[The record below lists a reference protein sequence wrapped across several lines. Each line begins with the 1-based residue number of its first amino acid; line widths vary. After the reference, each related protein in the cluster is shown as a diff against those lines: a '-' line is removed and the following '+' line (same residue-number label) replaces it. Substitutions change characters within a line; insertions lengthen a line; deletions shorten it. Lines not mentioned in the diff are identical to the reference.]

1 MKLFHIFLSALFWAA
16 LGQASKRVVI
26 FEMVY
31 YYYAYQIEVAAFP
44 QSDRYIAYE
53 CTPATGT
60 VCTFNEFLKATA
72 AEGASL
78 SVIPAGDTTSPAIE
92 DADTKFSAMKWG
104 SKYKINQMWRGGRNL
119 NHVALMAR
127 VTNRIQE
134 AREIQTVDANIF
146 SSAKE
151 ALEVVQAKRWE
162 DNFVHLEENFQTR
175 YEGVSLYDTET
186 TVDGSKIK
194 VIDWVKTADV
204 QASKS
209 SSNSKDLL
217 KRYQKWIK
225 GSNGKQYRDHLAIAQ
240 NIASFRNVL
249 AAEPSCRAEFRV

>member
-1 MKLFHIFLSALFWAA
+1 MRLFHVFLSALCWAA
-16 LGQASKRVVI
+16 LGQASQRAII

-44 QSDRYIAYE
+44 ESDRYIAYE
-53 CTPATGT
+53 CSPATGT
-60 VCTFNEFLKATA
+60 VCTFNEFLKTTA
-72 AEGASL
+72 AEGKSL
-78 SVIPAGDTTSPAIE
+78 SVIPAGDTTSPPIE
-92 DADTKFSAMKWG
+92 DADKTFSAMKWG
-104 SKYKINQMWRGGRNL
+104 HKYRINQVWKDGDDL
-119 NHVALMAR
+119 NHVALSAR

-134 AREIQTVDANIF
+134 AREVRTIDKNLL

-151 ALEVVQAKRWE
+151 ALEAVQAKRWE
-162 DNFVHLEENFQTR
+162 DNFVHLEQEFQKR

-194 VIDWVKTADV
+194 VIDWVKTAAV

-209 SSNSKDLL
+209 SSKSKVLL
-217 KRYQKWIK
+217 KRYQDWIK

-240 NIASFRNVL
+240 NIASLRNVL
-249 AAEPSCRAEFRV
+249 DAEPSCRA